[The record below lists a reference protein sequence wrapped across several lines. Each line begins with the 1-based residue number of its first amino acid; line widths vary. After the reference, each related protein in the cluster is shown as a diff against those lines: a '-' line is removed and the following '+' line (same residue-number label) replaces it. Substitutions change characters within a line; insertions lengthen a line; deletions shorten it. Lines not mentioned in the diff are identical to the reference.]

1 MGSSVKLHSIALCA
15 LAMIALVTFALLW
28 WGLSLVAALIT
39 AILVGCPLA
48 VLYTWIQARRTLR
61 RLNETTRPSA

>member
-1 MGSSVKLHSIALCA
+1 MRKSIKPYHIALCA

-28 WGLSLVAALIT
+28 WGLSPAAALIT

-48 VLYTWIQARRTLR
+48 VLYTWVQARRTIR
-61 RLNETTRPSA
+61 RLNETARPSA